1 MMAQRPAVFE
11 KTVAASITRGC
22 AVGSEFFPAARG
34 EKTVG

>member
-1 MMAQRPAVFE
+1 MMAQRPAAFE